1 MKDSLVR
8 KITRNA
14 IVAAIYVVM
23 TVAASSISFGAVQ
36 IRIAEALVLLCFFRK
51 DYIFGLTLGCF
62 IANLFSPMLPWDLI
76 FGTAATV
83 LACLGIC
90 FFSFKK
96 MLIAVIYPIV
106 FNAFIVAAE
115 LYFILG
121 EGFWFSVAFVG
132 LGELIAVGII
142 GYALFMILKANDG
155 AMKSLGANRNLD
167 AKW

>member
-1 MKDSLVR
+1 MKDSLIK

-23 TVAASSISFGAVQ
+23 TVATSSIAFGAIQ
-36 IRIAEALVLLCFFRK
+36 IRIAEALMLLCFFRK

-76 FGTAATV
+76 FGTAATL

-96 MLIAVIYPIV
+96 LFIAALYPVV

-115 LYFILG
+115 LHFILE

-132 LGELIAVGII
+132 LGEFIAVCII
-142 GYALFMILKANDG
+142 GYALFMILKGNEG
-155 AMKSLGANRNLD
+155 AMNSLEANRNLD
-167 AKW
+167 VKW